1 MGSLK
6 NSKYYISRR
15 IKMMF
20 KFAPS
25 SSSETAPSELSPET
39 SLTPSTNWTSTDAG
53 ATSTITLDEVK
64 VPQSTKSMDS
74 VKLSEMDTNAP
85 SSPPKPPVN
94 LVSHGKS
101 PTTQEPELVSTSE
114 TLATP

>member
-53 ATSTITLDEVK
+53 ATSTITLEEVK

-74 VKLSEMDTNAP
+74 VKLWETDTNALFWTL
-85 SSPPKPPVN
+85 KPLAN
-94 LVSHGKS
+94 LASHGKFLTNQV
-101 PTTQEPELVSTSE
+101 PVPVST
-114 TLATP
+114 